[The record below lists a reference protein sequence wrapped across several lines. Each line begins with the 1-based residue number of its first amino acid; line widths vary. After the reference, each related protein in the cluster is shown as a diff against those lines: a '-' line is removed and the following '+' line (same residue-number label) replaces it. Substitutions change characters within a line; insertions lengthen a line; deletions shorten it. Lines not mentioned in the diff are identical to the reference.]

1 MAYSQ
6 PLLTVIE
13 SPLFTRL
20 WPDYWREDER
30 AEFAAFIAANP
41 EAGDVIPG
49 TGACRKIRWRRSG
62 SGKRGGTRVIYTAR
76 LLNGAVVLLTIY
88 GKNVKENIP
97 AHILKRIEEE
107 LGHAP

>member
-41 EAGDVIPG
+41 EAG
-49 TGACRKIRWRRSG
+49 
-62 SGKRGGTRVIYTAR
+62 
-76 LLNGAVVLLTIY
+76 
-88 GKNVKENIP
+88 E
-97 AHILKRIEEE
+97 
-107 LGHAP
+107 